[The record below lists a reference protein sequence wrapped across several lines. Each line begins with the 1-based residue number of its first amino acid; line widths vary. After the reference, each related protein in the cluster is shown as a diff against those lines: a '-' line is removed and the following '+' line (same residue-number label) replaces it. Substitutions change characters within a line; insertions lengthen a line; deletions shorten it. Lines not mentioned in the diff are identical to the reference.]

1 MKRCLAITD
10 RVSVWLGSLAGVA
23 LTVLALFTMVDIV
36 LRYIFNQPISG
47 SIDVVKL
54 ALVVMTFC
62 ALPYAGRSDGHIVVD
77 IVPDYPSP
85 RLNRVRDAAGKL
97 LTAAIFAVLAWQGLL
112 RAEESALFGETSNML
127 EVPFEPFFY
136 VMFVGSAVYAAA
148 LLMEALLLLAGHR
161 VAAIKEGLADDQL
174 LQE

>member
-1 MKRCLAITD
+1 MLI
-10 RVSVWLGSLAGVA
+10 AGVA
-23 LTVLALFTMVDIV
+23 LTALALFTMVDIV

-97 LTAAIFAVLAWQGLL
+97 LTAAIFAVLAWQGL
-112 RAEESALFGETSNML
+112 SNFCWL
-127 EVPFEPFFY
+127 G
-136 VMFVGSAVYAAA
+136 GSTELYA
-148 LLMEALLLLAGHR
+148 GFST
-161 VAAIKEGLADDQL
+161 GLGVS
-174 LQE
+174 